1 MRMSISS
8 TACRTIAAEILNL
21 PKAALIAISEMETAL
36 SSRTFSVFSKT
47 RVARLL
53 SLCGDSTAKIR
64 TAVSRSRRTSITTRE
79 EGFHFFVRHGLP
91 PVRIEDLDLT
101 LQCAQRPLFAGR
113 LFRAHDIH
121 HRHTPAADGHRL
133 SALHRPNQFREFVLS
148 VRH

>member
-8 TACRTIAAEILNL
+8 TACRATAAEILNL
-21 PKAALIAISEMETAL
+21 PKAVLIAISERETAL

-53 SLCGDSTAKIR
+53 SRGGDSTAKIR
-64 TAVSRSRRTSITTRE
+64 MAVSRSKRTSIAPHE

-101 LQCAQRPLFAGR
+101 DRKSTR
-113 LFRAHDIH
+113 L
-121 HRHTPAADGHRL
+121 
-133 SALHRPNQFREFVLS
+133 
-148 VRH
+148 